1 VSTRNLTVRSC
12 APRYEGTSASGKP
25 WTLYEVAV
33 VGEDGEPIDEQFKSF
48 DFLPIGEL
56 VAYEVEREDHPTY
69 GTSYLLKLPKGA
81 RRPPKPNLQAEIEEL
96 RQRIARLESQ
106 VRSLAGDPPASPA
119 LASDQEIA
127 F

>member
-1 VSTRNLTVRSC
+1 MSTRNLTVRSC
-12 APRYEGTSASGKP
+12 NVRHEGTSASGKP

-33 VGEDGEPIDEQFKSF
+33 VGEDGEPIAEDFKSF
-48 DFLPIGEL
+48 ENLPIGEL

-69 GTSYLLKLPKGA
+69 GTSFLLKLPKGA
-81 RRPPKPNLQAEIEEL
+81 RRPPKANLQAELAEL
-96 RQRIARLESQ
+96 RQRIDRLESQ
-106 VRSLAGDPPASPA
+106 VRSLAGDPPPSAA